1 MYQFLLKESN
11 LIMTVFSVSCSA
23 LLISLNTQN
32 ESLTVDLKCVDLLKP
47 RPVLVITCPV
57 PDVVDAHTLKVEGA
71 IGEDLQLYRHYLNYQ
86 LSLAGLFDRYKI

>member
-32 ESLTVDLKCVDLLKP
+32 ESLTVDLKCVDLLES